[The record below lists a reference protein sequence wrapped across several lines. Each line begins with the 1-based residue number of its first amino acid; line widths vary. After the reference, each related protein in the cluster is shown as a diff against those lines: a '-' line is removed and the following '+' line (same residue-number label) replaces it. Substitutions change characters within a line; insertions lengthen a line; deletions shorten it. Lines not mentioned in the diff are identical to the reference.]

1 MPSLLSIEQEWL
13 DASFKGFPL
22 DHQPFTVA
30 QTAKQGLN
38 LLRGDLPFPC
48 AVLREKALLHNS
60 RWYAAFASEMGIDFA
75 PHGKT
80 TMAPQIFAQQLRDGA
95 WGITVGTVQ
104 QAWIALDAGVP
115 RVLMANQIASA
126 GEAQRW
132 LTMMARYPQS
142 RLLSLL
148 DSAEQLRMLG
158 DAALRWEARHGQKAP
173 AIEVLVE
180 LGRVGGRTGCR
191 SVPEA
196 LALALAVGQTKALR
210 LVGVEAYEGLAAS
223 GESEKD
229 DRMVRG
235 WMQSLV
241 GLVRAIDEAGGW
253 DGEEIIVSA
262 GGSSV
267 FDLVA
272 KALTEARNQLAMAS
286 KLRIILRSGCYITH
300 DDGNYQRLQQAM
312 EGRGLSKTI
321 REGLILDC
329 CDSPL
334 HSGFFRGSR
343 QGGLQPALEVWASV
357 QSRPEPGLALVTM
370 GRRDA
375 GFDSGLPKPVLCYRQ
390 SSLEPASQHWQLQ
403 AMNDQHAY
411 LHIAA
416 EDDLHVGD
424 LIGFGVSHP
433 CTSFDKWRLFWVIDE
448 QYNVISA
455 IRTFF

>member
-148 DSAEQLRMLG
+148 DSAEQLRMLR

-235 WMQSLV
+235 WMQSLL

-253 DGEEIIVSA
+253 MVKKS
-262 GGSSV
+262 
-267 FDLVA
+267 LCLPVA
-272 KALTEARNQLAMAS
+272 
-286 KLRIILRSGCYITH
+286 LRC
-300 DDGNYQRLQQAM
+300 
-312 EGRGLSKTI
+312 
-321 REGLILDC
+321 LI
-329 CDSPL
+329 
-334 HSGFFRGSR
+334 
-343 QGGLQPALEVWASV
+343 
-357 QSRPEPGLALVTM
+357 
-370 GRRDA
+370 
-375 GFDSGLPKPVLCYRQ
+375 
-390 SSLEPASQHWQLQ
+390 
-403 AMNDQHAY
+403 
-411 LHIAA
+411 
-416 EDDLHVGD
+416 
-424 LIGFGVSHP
+424 
-433 CTSFDKWRLFWVIDE
+433 
-448 QYNVISA
+448 
-455 IRTFF
+455 